1 MTPASEAAQA
11 NTADAI
17 APAPQAPAVAL
28 PPDQPDDR
36 LLRRFEPVI
45 RYTRGERFFPMDVER
60 YVRASSLWMQRGAAP
75 AVCVVPEGEL
85 TLDKLAEPRSSE
97 FGTLYFIKFIEPLNI
112 AQMAAYTVQE
122 GLTKKDPVEVF
133 HAGRGRL
140 ARVGYS
146 SRFVDALFSI
156 TLLAR
161 GRVPGDTAAAAARI
175 TQQMQADDLQHV
187 YYGRVVRRDGWLA
200 LQYWFFYPFNNWRSG
215 FVGVNDH
222 EADWEMVYVY
232 LAELDDGSVRPEWVA
247 YASHDFAG
255 DDLRRRW
262 DDPELEKVGEHPVI
276 YAGAGSHASYYAPG
290 DYLAELE
297 LPFLKPLVRLVDF
310 LQSVG
315 RRLIRQSRGEIDH
328 DTGQPAFN
336 IFRIPFVDYAR
347 GDGVSI
353 GPGGTR
359 PWGPPVRLEATQ
371 AWAMNYRGLWGL
383 YARDPIAG
391 ENAPA
396 GPVYN
401 RDGTMRRSW
410 YDPLGW
416 SGLDKVAPQD
426 EVLPRI
432 ETQQARLAAHR
443 ASLEAKIAAKD
454 QELAGLGIE
463 AEAMLGRPHLRRAHT
478 AHQEKI
484 TALSRELAHL
494 RAELAGDLALQEA
507 LSLRGHE
514 VREGYLGPPRAHIH
528 RAHHPA
534 PEADLRLDRVAEFWA
549 ATSIGLLMVGFVA
562 LALFARQY
570 LVFGLVAMLTALIF
584 VEASFRRQLARLV
597 DSVTVALAIVAAL
610 VLVFEFFWQL
620 AVLLVLVAGAYIMIE
635 NLRELRS

>member
-1 MTPASEAAQA
+1 MSATSESLRPASEV
-11 NTADAI
+11 
-17 APAPQAPAVAL
+17 APAPEAPLAPFPATFSDQA
-28 PPDQPDDR
+28 

-60 YVRASSLWMQRGAAP
+60 YVRASSLWLQRGNEP
-75 AVCVVPEGEL
+75 AVCLVPEGQL
-85 TLDKLAEPRSSE
+85 TLEKLAEPRSSE

-112 AQMAAYTVQE
+112 AQMAAYTVHE
-122 GLTKKDPVEVF
+122 GLTRKDPLDLF
-133 HAGRGRL
+133 QAGRGRL

-175 TQQMQADDLQHV
+175 TQQMQAGTHQHV
-187 YYGRVVRRDGWLA
+187 YYGRVVRRDGWVA

-232 LAELDDGSVRPEWVA
+232 LSELSDGTVTPEWVA
-247 YASHDFAG
+247 YASHDFSG

-262 DDPELEKVGEHPVI
+262 DDPELERQGEHPVI

-297 LPFLKPLVRLVDF
+297 LPFLKPLVRAVDM
-310 LQSVG
+310 LQNFG
-315 RRLIRQSRGEIDH
+315 RRLIRQTRGEADAE
-328 DTGQPAFN
+328 TGGPSFN

-353 GPGGTR
+353 GPGSDK
-359 PWGPPVRLEATQ
+359 PWSTPVLLDEAQT
-371 AWAMNYRGLWGL
+371 WALNYRGLWGL

-416 SGLDKVAPQD
+416 AGLDKVAPHD
-426 EVLPRI
+426 EVLPLL
-432 ETQQARLAAHR
+432 ETQQAKLEGRR
-443 ASLEAKIAAKD
+443 TSLEDRIQEKC
-454 QELAGLGIE
+454 QELSGLGVE
-463 AEAMLGRPHLRRAHT
+463 AEAMLGRAHLRRAYA

-484 TALSRELAHL
+484 AALSRELAQL
-494 RAELAGDLALQEA
+494 RAQLAGDVALREALALHA
-507 LSLRGHE
+507 GE
-514 VREGYLGPPRAHIH
+514 VRQGYRGPPRAHIR

-549 ATSIGLLMVGFVA
+549 AISIGLLMVGFVA
-562 LALFARQY
+562 LAIFARQY
-570 LVFGLVAMLTALIF
+570 LVFGMVIMLAALIF

-597 DSVTVALAIVAAL
+597 DSLTVALAIVATL
-610 VLVFEFFWQL
+610 VLLFEFFWQL
-620 AVLLVLVAGAYIMIE
+620 AVLLVLAAGAYIMIE

>member
-1 MTPASEAAQA
+1 MSATSENLRPASEL
-11 NTADAI
+11 
-17 APAPQAPAVAL
+17 APAPQAPPAAL
-28 PPDQPDDR
+28 PAANPDEA

-60 YVRASSLWMQRGAAP
+60 YVRASSLWLQRGNEP
-75 AVCVVPEGEL
+75 PVCLVPEGEL
-85 TLDKLAEPRSSE
+85 TLEKLAEPRSSE
-97 FGTLYFIKFIEPLNI
+97 FGTLYFIKFIESLNI
-112 AQMAAYTVQE
+112 AQMAAYTVAE
-122 GLTKKDPVEVF
+122 GLAKKDPQEVF
-133 HAGRGRL
+133 QAGRGRL

-175 TQQMQADDLQHV
+175 TQQMQASDHEHV
-187 YYGRVVRRDGWLA
+187 YYGRVIRRDGWVA

-232 LAELDDGSVRPEWVA
+232 LSETSDGTVTPEWVA

-262 DDPELEKVGEHPVI
+262 DDLELERVGEHPVI
-276 YAGAGSHASYYAPG
+276 YAGAGSHASYYASG

-297 LPFLKPLVRLVDF
+297 LPFLKPLVRMVDM
-310 LQSVG
+310 LQAVG
-315 RRLIRQSRGEIDH
+315 RRLIRKSRGEA
-328 DTGQPAFN
+328 DTDANGPSFN

-347 GDGVSI
+347 GDGAAI
-353 GPGGTR
+353 GPGSAA
-359 PWGPPVRLEATQ
+359 PWGRPVLLDESQT
-371 AWAMNYRGLWGL
+371 WARNYRGLWGL

-401 RDGTMRRSW
+401 RDGTVRRSW

-416 SGLDKVAPQD
+416 AGLDKVAPPD
-426 EVLPRI
+426 ELLPII
-432 ETQQARLAAHR
+432 ETQHGRLEDRR
-443 ASLEAKIAAKD
+443 ASLQDRIEEKGR
-454 QELAGLGIE
+454 ELAGLGVE
-463 AEAMLGRPHLRRAHT
+463 AEAMLGRPHLRRAHA

-484 TALSRELAHL
+484 AALSKELAQL
-494 RAELAGDLALQEA
+494 RAELAGDLSLQEA
-507 LSLRGHE
+507 LRLHARE
-514 VREGYLGPPRAHIH
+514 VRQGYRGPPRAHIR

-549 ATSIGLLMVGFVA
+549 AISIGLLMVGFVA

-570 LVFGLVAMLTALIF
+570 LVFGLATMLAALIF

-597 DSVTVALAIVAAL
+597 TSLTVALASVATL
-610 VLVFEFFWQL
+610 VLLFEFFWEL
-620 AVLLVLVAGAYIMIE
+620 AVLSVLAAGTYIMIE

>member
-1 MTPASEAAQA
+1 MSATPETRSAAGPVTPAPAAPL
-11 NTADAI
+11 
-17 APAPQAPAVAL
+17 APFPATFS
-28 PPDQPDDR
+28 DQT
-36 LLRRFEPVI
+36 LLQRFEPVI

-60 YVRASSLWMQRGAAP
+60 YVRASSLWLQRGNEP
-75 AVCVVPEGEL
+75 PVCLVPEGQL

-112 AQMAAYTVQE
+112 AQMAAYTVHE
-122 GLTKKDPVEVF
+122 GLARKDRLDLF
-133 HAGRGRL
+133 QAGRGRL

-175 TQQMQADDLQHV
+175 TQQMQASDHQHV
-187 YYGRVVRRDGWLA
+187 YYGRVVRRDGWIA

-222 EADWEMVYVY
+222 EADWEMIYIY
-232 LAELDDGSVRPEWVA
+232 LSELSDGSVIPEWVA

-262 DDPELEKVGEHPVI
+262 DDPELEKSGEHPII

-297 LPFLKPLVRLVDF
+297 LPFLKPLVRAVDM

-315 RRLIRQSRGEIDH
+315 RRLIRQTRGEADAEAS
-328 DTGQPAFN
+328 GPSFN

-347 GDGVSI
+347 GDGVAI
-353 GPGGTR
+353 GPGSAK
-359 PWGPPVRLEATQ
+359 PWAPPILLDQ
-371 AWAMNYRGLWGL
+371 AQTWAMNYRGLWGL

-416 SGLDKVAPQD
+416 AGLDKVAPHD
-426 EVLPRI
+426 EVMPIL
-432 ETQQARLAAHR
+432 ETQQAKLEGRR
-443 ASLEAKIAAKD
+443 TSLEDRIQDKGR
-454 QELAGLGIE
+454 ELYGLGVE
-463 AEAMLGRPHLRRAHT
+463 AEAMLGRPHLRRAYA

-484 TALSRELAHL
+484 AALSKEVAQL
-494 RAELAGDLALQEA
+494 RAQLAGDTALCEA
-507 LSLRGHE
+507 LTLHAGE
-514 VREGYLGPPRAHIH
+514 VRQGYRGPPRAHIR

-549 ATSIGLLMVGFVA
+549 AISIGLLMVGFVA
-562 LALFARQY
+562 LAIFARQY
-570 LVFGLVAMLTALIF
+570 LVFGMVIMLASLIF

-597 DSVTVALAIVAAL
+597 DSLTVALALVAAL
-610 VLVFEFFWQL
+610 VLLFEFFWQL
-620 AVLLVLVAGAYIMIE
+620 AVLLVLAAGAYIMIE

>member
-1 MTPASEAAQA
+1 MP
-11 NTADAI
+11 
-17 APAPQAPAVAL
+17 PAPQAPLAPL
-28 PPDQPDDR
+28 PVSFSDEA

-45 RYTRGERFFPMDVER
+45 RYTRGERFFPMEVDR
-60 YVRASSLWMQRGAAP
+60 YVRASSLWMQRGSEP
-75 AVCVVPEGEL
+75 PMCLVPEGEL
-85 TLDKLAEPRSSE
+85 TLETLAEPRSSG

-122 GLTKKDPVEVF
+122 GLAKKDPLDVF
-133 HAGRGRL
+133 HAGRSRL

-146 SRFVDALFSI
+146 SRLVDALFSI

-161 GRVPGDTAAAAARI
+161 GRVPGDTAAAAARL
-175 TQQMQADDLQHV
+175 TQQMQAEGREPI
-187 YYGRVVRRDGWLA
+187 YYGRVVRRDGWIA

-222 EADWEMVYVY
+222 EADWEMIYVY
-232 LAELDDGSVRPEWVA
+232 LSELSDGNVQPEWVA
-247 YASHDFAG
+247 YASHDFSG

-262 DDPELEKVGEHPVI
+262 DDHELEKVGEHPVI

-297 LPFLKPLVRLVDF
+297 LPFLKPLVRMVDV
-310 LQSVG
+310 LQAVG
-315 RRLIRQSRGEIDH
+315 RRLIRQSRGESDV
-328 DTGQPAFN
+328 DTGRPGFN
-336 IFRIPFVDYAR
+336 IFRVPFVDYAR
-347 GDGVSI
+347 GDGVVV
-353 GPGGTR
+353 GPGSSK
-359 PWGPPVRLEATQ
+359 PWGPPVLLDSTQ
-371 AWAMNYRGLWGL
+371 PWAMNYRGLWGL

-401 RDGTMRRSW
+401 RDGTQRRSW

-416 SGLDKVAPQD
+416 AGLDKVAPED
-426 EVLPRI
+426 EVLPRLA
-432 ETQQARLAAHR
+432 TQQTRLRERR
-443 ASLEAKIAAKD
+443 ASLDEKIGAKT
-454 QELAGLGIE
+454 QELAGLGVE
-463 AEAMLGRPHLRRAHT
+463 AEAMVGRPHLRRAYA

-484 TALSRELAHL
+484 NVLSRELAQL
-494 RAELAGDLALQEA
+494 RAQLAGDLALDEA
-507 LSLRGHE
+507 LALHARE
-514 VREGYLGPPRAHIH
+514 VHQGYRGPPRAHIR

-549 ATSIGLLMVGFVA
+549 AISIGMLMVGFVA

-570 LVFGLVAMLTALIF
+570 LVFGLVAMLAAIIF

-597 DSVTVALAIVAAL
+597 DSLTVSLAIVAAL
-610 VLVFEFFWQL
+610 VLLFEFFWQL
-620 AVLLVLVAGAYIMIE
+620 AVLLVLAAGAYIMID

>member
-1 MTPASEAAQA
+1 MSAQPEILRPTGQA
-11 NTADAI
+11 
-17 APAPQAPAVAL
+17 APAPRAPLAAF
-28 PPDQPDDR
+28 PNTAHDED
-36 LLRRFEPVI
+36 LLRRFEPAI

-60 YVRASSLWMQRGAAP
+60 YVRASSLWLQRGNEP
-75 AVCVVPEGEL
+75 PVCLVPEGQL
-85 TLDKLAEPRSSE
+85 TLEKLAEARSSE

-112 AQMAAYTVQE
+112 AQMAAYTVHE
-122 GLTKKDPVEVF
+122 GLTKKDPSEVF
-133 HAGRGRL
+133 QAGRGRL

-146 SRFVDALFSI
+146 SRLVDALFSI

-175 TQQMQADDLQHV
+175 TQQMQANVTQHH
-187 YYGRVVRRDGWLA
+187 YYGRVVRRDGWIA

-232 LAELDDGSVRPEWVA
+232 LSELSDGGVKPEWVA
-247 YASHDFAG
+247 YASHDFSG

-262 DDPELEKVGEHPVI
+262 DDPELEKVDGHPVI

-297 LPFLKPLVRLVDF
+297 LPFLKPLVRMVDV
-310 LQSVG
+310 LQNLG
-315 RRLIRQSRGEIDH
+315 RRLIRQTRGETDPE
-328 DTGQPAFN
+328 TSGPSFN

-347 GDGVSI
+347 GDGVAV
-353 GPGGTR
+353 GPGADK
-359 PWGPPVRLEATQ
+359 PWGPPVLLNEAQ
-371 AWAMNYRGLWGL
+371 RWALNYRGLWGL

-416 SGLDKVAPQD
+416 AGLDKVAPPD
-426 EVLPRI
+426 EVLPIIDTQLARVQGRRTTLEARI
-432 ETQQARLAAHR
+432 EEKCR
-443 ASLEAKIAAKD
+443 
-454 QELAGLGIE
+454 ELSGLGVE
-463 AEAMLGRPHLRRAHT
+463 AEAMLGRAHLRRAHT

-484 TALSRELAHL
+484 AMLSRELAQL
-494 RAELAGDLALQEA
+494 RAQLAGDLALQEA
-507 LSLRGHE
+507 LSLHAGE
-514 VREGYLGPPRAHIH
+514 VRQGYRGPPRAHIR

-549 ATSIGLLMVGFVA
+549 AISIGLLMVGFVA
-562 LALFARQY
+562 LALFAREY
-570 LVFGLVAMLTALIF
+570 LVFGLVVMLAAIIF
-584 VEASFRRQLARLV
+584 VEAGFRRQLARLV
-597 DSVTVALAIVAAL
+597 DSLTVALALVAML
-610 VLVFEFFWQL
+610 VLLFEFFWEI
-620 AVLLVLVAGAYIMIE
+620 AVLLVLAAGAYIMIE
-635 NLRELRS
+635 NLRELRN